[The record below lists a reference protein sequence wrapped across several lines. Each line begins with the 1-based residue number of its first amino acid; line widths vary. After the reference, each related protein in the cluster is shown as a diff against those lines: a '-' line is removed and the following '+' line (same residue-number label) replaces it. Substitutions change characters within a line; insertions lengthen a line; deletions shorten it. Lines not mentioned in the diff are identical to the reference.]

1 MQLTHSRNG
10 TSSVDGIRGLE
21 STTSGTA
28 VLPQE
33 RHNDAKLGGVPAHA
47 SLWILIG

>member
-1 MQLTHSRNG
+1 MQLPHSRNG
-10 TSSVDGIRGLE
+10 ISSGDGIRGLE

-33 RHNDAKLGGVPAHA
+33 RHNDAKPGGVSAHS